1 MDQNIGEI
9 VRKPMKNNKIDVIE
23 SKIKSVET
31 ENKDIENNRVI
42 EVKSNEIFWNS
53 TMEELKRGYVQ
64 EGDTIKCLICG
75 KIFQLGKVYRIDEE
89 FYESWKAAELHVQNA
104 HNSMF
109 EYLLNMN
116 GSFTGVTDVQR
127 EVLKL
132 SAEGLSDKEMA
143 SELGVATSTIRN
155 HRYKLREKE
164 KQAKLYLI
172 MMELLDESANKK
184 INKLDRGLICDA
196 HKTAT
201 TLDDRFNITTEEKL
215 QVIQNYINED
225 GSLKSYPSKEKKK
238 IIVLEQITRNF
249 NIGKTYPEKEINRIL
264 ARIYED
270 YATVRRALIEYGFLS
285 RSNDCKKYWVK
296 E

>member
-9 VRKPMKNNKIDVIE
+9 VRKPMNNKIDIKK
-23 SKIKSVET
+23 SNIKSVDT
-31 ENKDIENNRVI
+31 ENKDIKNNGVL

-53 TMEELKRGYVQ
+53 TMEEIKRGYIQ
-64 EGDTIKCLICG
+64 EGDIIKCLICG
-75 KIFQLGKVYRIDEE
+75 KTFQNGKVYRIDEE
-89 FYESWKAAELHVQNA
+89 FYESWKAAELHIQNA
-104 HNSMF
+104 HNSML

-116 GSFTGVTDVQR
+116 GIFTGVTDAQR

-132 SAEGLSDKEMA
+132 FAEGISDKEIA
-143 SELGVATSTIRN
+143 SRLGVATSTIRN

-164 KQAKLYLI
+164 KQAKLYLA
-172 MMELLDESANKK
+172 MMELLNESTNKK
-184 INKLDRGLICDA
+184 INKLEEGIICDA

-225 GSLKSYPSKEKKK
+225 GSLKRYPSKEKKK

-249 NIGKTYPEKEINRIL
+249 TIGKTYPEKEINRIL

>member
-1 MDQNIGEI
+1 
-9 VRKPMKNNKIDVIE
+9 
-23 SKIKSVET
+23 
-31 ENKDIENNRVI
+31 
-42 EVKSNEIFWNS
+42 
-53 TMEELKRGYVQ
+53 MEELKKGYIQ
-64 EGDTIKCLICG
+64 EDDIIKCLICG
-75 KIFQLGKVYRIDEE
+75 KIFQNGKVYRIDEE
-89 FYESWKAAELHVQNA
+89 FYESWKAAELHIQNA
-104 HNSMF
+104 HNSML

-116 GSFTGVTDVQR
+116 GIFTGVTDAQR

-132 SAEGLSDKEMA
+132 FAEGISDKEIA
-143 SELGVATSTIRN
+143 SRLGVATSTIRN

-164 KQAKLYLI
+164 KQAKLYLA
-172 MMELLDESANKK
+172 MMELLNENTNKK
-184 INKLDRGLICDA
+184 INKLEEGVICDA

-225 GSLKSYPSKEKKK
+225 GSLKRYPSKEKKK

-249 NIGKTYPEKEINRIL
+249 TIGKTYPEKEINRIL

>member
-1 MDQNIGEI
+1 MS
-9 VRKPMKNNKIDVIE
+9 NNRVDVKE

-31 ENKDIENNRVI
+31 ANKHIENNRVVD
-42 EVKSNEIFWNS
+42 VKSNEIFWNA
-53 TMEELKRGYVQ
+53 TMEDLKRGYIQ
-64 EGDTIKCLICG
+64 QGDTIKCLICD
-75 KIFQLGKVYRIDEE
+75 KIFQLGKVYMIDEE
-89 FYESWKAAELHVQNA
+89 FYESWKAAELHIRNT
-104 HNSMF
+104 HNSML

-116 GSFTGVTDVQR
+116 GSFNGISDVQR

-132 SAEGLSDKEMA
+132 FAEGISDKEIA
-143 SELGVATSTIRN
+143 SRLGVAASTIRN

-164 KQAKLYLI
+164 KQSKLYLV
-172 MMELLDESANKK
+172 MMELLDESTNKK
-184 INKLDRGLICDA
+184 ITKLDKGIICDA

-201 TLDDRFNITTEEKL
+201 TLDYRFNITSEEKI

-238 IIVLEQITRNF
+238 IIVLEQIMRSFTT
-249 NIGKTYPEKEINRIL
+249 GKVYSEKEINRIL
-264 ARIYED
+264 SRVYED

-285 RSNDCKKYWVK
+285 RSNDCKNYWVK

>member
-1 MDQNIGEI
+1 MI
-9 VRKPMKNNKIDVIE
+9 NNRVDVKE

-31 ENKDIENNRVI
+31 ANKHIENNRVVD
-42 EVKSNEIFWNS
+42 VKSNEIFWNA
-53 TMEELKRGYVQ
+53 TMEDLKRGYIQ
-64 EGDTIKCLICG
+64 QGDTIKCLICG
-75 KIFQLGKVYRIDEE
+75 KIFQLGKVSMIDEE
-89 FYESWKAAELHVQNA
+89 FYESWKAAELHIRNT
-104 HNSMF
+104 HNSML

-116 GSFTGVTDVQR
+116 GSFTGVSDVQR

-132 SAEGLSDKEMA
+132 FAEGISDKEIA
-143 SELGVATSTIRN
+143 SRLGVATSTIRN

-164 KQAKLYLI
+164 KQSKLYLV
-172 MMELLDESANKK
+172 MMELLDESTNKK
-184 INKLDRGLICDA
+184 ITKLDKGTICDA

-201 TLDDRFNITTEEKL
+201 TLDYRFNITSEEKI

-238 IIVLEQITRNF
+238 IIVLEQIMRSFT
-249 NIGKTYPEKEINRIL
+249 IGKVYSEKEINRIL
-264 ARIYED
+264 SRVYED

-285 RSNDCKKYWVK
+285 RSNDCKSYWVK